1 MFTSIPTTVNTKW
14 DSLTKRWSWVKSGQG
29 GLELRLD
36 FKYKAHIFYIFY

>member
-14 DSLTKRWSWVKSGQG
+14 DSLTKRWVNSGQG